1 MPAKVNLIDVHPMD
15 EPIPY
20 MLLGYI
26 YLIKQCLRER
36 ERKNNIL
43 FVLANLMK
51 IAVSVLF
58 LRAGITCNLN
68 FLYINNMKYK
78 TTTKKAN

>member
-1 MPAKVNLIDVHPMD
+1 MF
-15 EPIPY
+15 E
-20 MLLGYI
+20 
-26 YLIKQCLRER
+26 RER
-36 ERKNNIL
+36 EKKNNIL

-51 IAVSVLF
+51 IVVSVLF